1 MKASTLETFAQGRF
15 RFGVQQ
21 KVKARGEWV
30 AMWSQRNALVIKVLT
45 EIVQVK
51 LKPFA
56 SRDCYHLKGH
66 GGLKGAVREV
76 AKDLGAY
83 QYFCKTDVKSY
94 YGSIDHYLLLTR
106 LHDFINDGKIIGYIW
121 QFLNRCVEWGGLYRD
136 IRRGIPKGSS
146 LPALLGAFY
155 LMDLDNEIE
164 NLNIRYFRYM
174 DDILIL
180 APTRWR
186 LKRAIRVLNHKLRK
200 LKLEKHPDKTMIGRV
215 EKGFEFLGYAFRP
228 KGLGVSK
235 KAVKR
240 FREHIARLYEQGA
253 GFDRIGQY
261 RQRWIQ
267 YVKAGLQ
274 PTCAEKFSCL
284 SNSAI
289 EMSHVLKCGVT
300 IS

>member
-1 MKASTLETFAQGRF
+1 
-15 RFGVQQ
+15 
-21 KVKARGEWV
+21 
-30 AMWSQRNALVIKVLT
+30 
-45 EIVQVK
+45 
-51 LKPFA
+51 
-56 SRDCYHLKGH
+56 
-66 GGLKGAVREV
+66 
-76 AKDLGAY
+76 
-83 QYFCKTDVKSY
+83 
-94 YGSIDHYLLLTR
+94 
-106 LHDFINDGKIIGYIW
+106 
-121 QFLNRCVEWGGLYRD
+121 
-136 IRRGIPKGSS
+136 
-146 LPALLGAFY
+146 
-155 LMDLDNEIE
+155 MDLDNEME

-228 KGLGVSK
+228 KGLSVSK

-240 FREHIARLYEQGA
+240 FRKHIARLYEQGA